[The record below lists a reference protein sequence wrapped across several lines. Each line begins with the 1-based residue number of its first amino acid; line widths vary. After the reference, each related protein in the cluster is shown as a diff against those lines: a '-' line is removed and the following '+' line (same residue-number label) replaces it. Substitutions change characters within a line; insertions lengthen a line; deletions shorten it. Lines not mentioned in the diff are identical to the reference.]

1 MEHQEDSQ
9 ILLEQIMPQIAA
21 QLRGAMGNIH
31 TALTRL
37 VPEEMPEGEG
47 STGQSAAILCQSY
60 YRLLRLVNNLSA
72 APLISQTE
80 PLETKNVELVAWL
93 TELMHCAQPL
103 VAHAGVRLTL
113 RCSLTAHVAAIHP
126 SYLERL
132 LWNLLSNAVKY
143 TPSGGEVTVT
153 LRAAAGQVLLTVA
166 DSGVGIPPEQQA
178 HLFDGYLEKLR
189 MPPPPQGL
197 GLGLPLCQA
206 IARGHGGRLLLQSGP
221 EGTTVTVSLPD
232 RRCTKTVLREPPFAY
247 GGGFHPVLLGL
258 AGMAV
263 PAGGAAGAGGC
274 AALYGL
280 HPEKSGLTAP
290 HMILGSPL
298 WRERIHEETV
308 HGEKTSSGG
317 HVRRSG
323 QLGGGASI
331 AAAGLRL
338 RRGHAEAVQRRGGGY
353 LLLR

>member
-1 MEHQEDSQ
+1 MAVEHQEDSQ

-93 TELMHCAQPL
+93 TELMHYAQPL

-113 RCSLTAHVAAIHP
+113 RCSLTTHVAAIHP

-153 LRAAAGQVLLTVA
+153 LRAVAGQVLLTVA

-232 RRCTKTVLREPPFAY
+232 RRCTKTVLQEPPFAY
-247 GGGFHPVLLGL
+247 GGFHPVLLGL
-258 AGMAV
+258 AD
-263 PAGGAAGAGGC
+263 
-274 AALYGL
+274 ALPY
-280 HPEKSGLTAP
+280 TAFTRKN
-290 HMILGSPL
+290 LD
-298 WRERIHEETV
+298 
-308 HGEKTSSGG
+308 
-317 HVRRSG
+317 
-323 QLGGGASI
+323 
-331 AAAGLRL
+331 
-338 RRGHAEAVQRRGGGY
+338 
-353 LLLR
+353 

>member
-1 MEHQEDSQ
+1 MAVEHQEDSQ

-221 EGTTVTVSLPD
+221 EGITVTVSLPD

-258 AGMAV
+258 AD
-263 PAGGAAGAGGC
+263 
-274 AALYGL
+274 ALPY
-280 HPEKSGLTAP
+280 TAFTRKN
-290 HMILGSPL
+290 LD
-298 WRERIHEETV
+298 
-308 HGEKTSSGG
+308 
-317 HVRRSG
+317 
-323 QLGGGASI
+323 
-331 AAAGLRL
+331 
-338 RRGHAEAVQRRGGGY
+338 
-353 LLLR
+353 

>member
-1 MEHQEDSQ
+1 MAVEHQEDSQ

-93 TELMHCAQPL
+93 T
-103 VAHAGVRLTL
+103 
-113 RCSLTAHVAAIHP
+113 
-126 SYLERL
+126 
-132 LWNLLSNAVKY
+132 
-143 TPSGGEVTVT
+143 
-153 LRAAAGQVLLTVA
+153 GQVLLTGA

-258 AGMAV
+258 AD
-263 PAGGAAGAGGC
+263 
-274 AALYGL
+274 ALPY
-280 HPEKSGLTAP
+280 TAFTRKN
-290 HMILGSPL
+290 LD
-298 WRERIHEETV
+298 
-308 HGEKTSSGG
+308 
-317 HVRRSG
+317 
-323 QLGGGASI
+323 
-331 AAAGLRL
+331 
-338 RRGHAEAVQRRGGGY
+338 
-353 LLLR
+353 

>member
-1 MEHQEDSQ
+1 MAVEHQEDSQ

-197 GLGLPLCQA
+197 GLGPCVRPLPV
-206 IARGHGGRLLLQSGP
+206 
-221 EGTTVTVSLPD
+221 VT
-232 RRCTKTVLREPPFAY
+232 
-247 GGGFHPVLLGL
+247 
-258 AGMAV
+258 
-263 PAGGAAGAGGC
+263 AGGC
-274 AALYGL
+274 CC
-280 HPEKSGLTAP
+280 
-290 HMILGSPL
+290 SPA
-298 WRERIHEETV
+298 
-308 HGEKTSSGG
+308 
-317 HVRRSG
+317 RR
-323 QLGGGASI
+323 
-331 AAAGLRL
+331 
-338 RRGHAEAVQRRGGGY
+338 VPP
-353 LLLR
+353 

>member
-1 MEHQEDSQ
+1 M
-9 ILLEQIMPQIAA
+9 
-21 QLRGAMGNIH
+21 
-31 TALTRL
+31 
-37 VPEEMPEGEG
+37 
-47 STGQSAAILCQSY
+47 
-60 YRLLRLVNNLSA
+60 
-72 APLISQTE
+72 
-80 PLETKNVELVAWL
+80 ELVAWL

-103 VAHAGVRLTL
+103 VAHAGSEADPAVQPDGPWGG
-113 RCSLTAHVAAIHP
+113 HPP

-178 HLFDGYLEKLR
+178 HLFDGYLEKPR
-189 MPPPPQGL
+189 MPPPHRVL

-258 AGMAV
+258 ADAV
-263 PAGGAAGAGGC
+263 P
-274 AALYGL
+274 Y
-280 HPEKSGLTAP
+280 TAFTRKN
-290 HMILGSPL
+290 LD
-298 WRERIHEETV
+298 
-308 HGEKTSSGG
+308 
-317 HVRRSG
+317 
-323 QLGGGASI
+323 
-331 AAAGLRL
+331 
-338 RRGHAEAVQRRGGGY
+338 
-353 LLLR
+353 